1 MLVLSN
7 SFVKRKALLSESKS
21 SFLFYFDLTMAF
33 ITSLYATKSTPAIG
47 QTIQVS
53 SQRIVM
59 KLHPRYTTVATAQ

>member
-1 MLVLSN
+1 MI
-7 SFVKRKALLSESKS
+7 
-21 SFLFYFDLTMAF
+21 AF

-47 QTIQVS
+47 QTIHVS